1 MIRFKTIGAALLIA
15 ALATGSAVAQG
26 PRGGGAGRGGG
37 GGGPLA
43 GIPLESLNLTAA
55 QQDQIRNIR
64 ERQRQEMQALQERM
78 RAEILSVLT
87 AEQQAQ
93 VKQRQAEQGGSAPAG
108 RERRRGQQQ

>member
-1 MIRFKTIGAALLIA
+1 MIRFKTMGAALLVA
-15 ALATGSAVAQG
+15 ALAGGSALAQG
-26 PRGGGAGRGGG
+26 PRGGGAGRGGP

-55 QQDQIRNIR
+55 QQDQIRDIR
-64 ERQRQEMQALQERM
+64 ERQRQAIQVLQERM

-93 VKQRQAEQGGSAPAG
+93 VKQRQAEQGGSGQTG
-108 RERRRGQQQ
+108 RERRRGQQP